1 MKLWKLATVLDPDVE
16 EIVIVTGLATAV
28 LDHQGFGVVA
38 AVEVVTIKKTS
49 KMKARLKIWELVL
62 VDEDLAAVHACP
74 TDPEEKDLELEVAV
88 EVVEAI
94 DVAHVHLSVPITTG
108 KKEPS
113 TRP

>member
-1 MKLWKLATVLDPDVE
+1 VE

-28 LDHQGFGVVA
+28 LGRQDFGVVV
-38 AVEVVTIKKTS
+38 AVEVVITKKTS
-49 KMKARLKIWELVL
+49 KMKARLRILELVL
-62 VDEDLAAVHACP
+62 VDEDLAVAHACP

-88 EVVEAI
+88 HPVGVVGVI
-94 DVAHVHLSVPITTG
+94 DVAPVHLLVPIITG